1 MESEGYFLALDLA
14 FLLVRKT
21 LGGIALRYFN
31 YLTNEEE
38 QSYFHSLPKQFN
50 NYADKEV
57 IAHAIGAALYMPA
70 TKDNIA
76 DDLVAAKHE
85 GLVSMVIDLEDAV
98 GDNQLEY
105 AEETLKGTLNKIS
118 RYISVGLLS
127 PDHIPLIFIRV
138 RSVNQFGR
146 LLSCFGEEMEY
157 ITGFV
162 FPKFNVET
170 GEEYLKQLDHY
181 NQNKDS
187 DAPILYGMP
196 ILETSDIIYRE
207 KRTETLLSISKLLHQ
222 YKPYI
227 LNVRI
232 GATDFSSLFGLRR
245 SPENTIYDI
254 GVIRDCI
261 ADIVNVFGRMDNHY
275 VISGPVWE
283 YFKSDRVFKP
293 QLRQTPF
300 EESMGKHG
308 RRLRMDYI
316 NRYVDGLIREVA
328 MDKENG
334 IIGKTIIHPTHI
346 KPVQSMFVVTHEE
359 YMDAL
364 HIIENSQGDLGVM
377 KSYYSNKMNEFKP
390 HLTWARRIM
399 IRSNIYGVLNENQNF
414 TCLLAE
420 ERESAYV

>member
-1 MESEGYFLALDLA
+1 M
-14 FLLVRKT
+14 
-21 LGGIALRYFN
+21 RYFN
-31 YLTNEEE
+31 YLTNDEE
-38 QSYFHSLPKQFN
+38 QNFFYSLPTQFN
-50 NYADKEV
+50 NDADKEI

-76 DDLVAAKHE
+76 DDLVAVKHE

-105 AEETLKGTLNKIS
+105 AEETLKATLLKIG
-118 RYISVGLLS
+118 RYISIGLLRA
-127 PDHIPLIFIRV
+127 DHIPLIFIRV
-138 RSVNQFGR
+138 RSVDQFKR
-146 LLSCFGEEMEY
+146 LLSFFGEEIEY
-157 ITGFV
+157 VTGIV
-162 FPKFNVET
+162 FPKFNIKS
-170 GEEYLKQLDHY
+170 GSEYLRLLAEY
-181 NQNKDS
+181 NKRKLPS
-187 DAPILYGMP
+187 STVLYGMP
-196 ILETSDIIYRE
+196 ILESADIIYRE
-207 KRTETLLSISKLLHQ
+207 KRVETLLAIAGLLNE
-222 YKPYI
+222 YKEYV

-245 SPENTIYDI
+245 SPDHTIYDI

-300 EESMGKHG
+300 EESMGRHG
-308 RRLRMDYI
+308 RILRMDYI

-346 KPVQSMFVVTHEE
+346 KPVQAMFVVTHEE

-364 HIIENSQGDLGVM
+364 HIMENGQGDLGVM
-377 KSYYSNKMNEFKP
+377 KSRYSNKMNEFKP
-390 HLTWARRIM
+390 HMTWAKRIM

-420 ERESAYV
+420 ERESSIV

>member
-1 MESEGYFLALDLA
+1 M
-14 FLLVRKT
+14 
-21 LGGIALRYFN
+21 RYFN

-38 QSYFHSLPKQFN
+38 QNFFYSLPTQFN
-50 NYADKEV
+50 NYADKEI
-57 IAHAIGAALYMPA
+57 IAHAVGAALYMPA

-76 DDLVAAKHE
+76 DDLVAVKHE

-105 AEETLKGTLNKIS
+105 AEATLKATLLKIGH
-118 RYISVGLLS
+118 YTATGLLRS
-127 PDHIPLIFIRV
+127 DDIPLIFIRV
-138 RSVNQFGR
+138 RSFGQLKR
-146 LLSCFGEEMEY
+146 ILSFFEEE
-157 ITGFV
+157 ISFVTGIV

-170 GEEYLKQLDHY
+170 GREYLRLLADY
-181 NQNKDS
+181 NKGKAPNG
-187 DAPILYGMP
+187 PILYGMP
-196 ILETSDIIYRE
+196 ILESADVIYRE
-207 KRTETLLSISKLLHQ
+207 KRQETLQGISALLNE
-222 YKPYI
+222 YKEYV

-245 SPENTIYDI
+245 SPDHTIYDI

-261 ADIVNVFGRMDNHY
+261 ADIVNVFGRMDNQY

-300 EESMGKHG
+300 EESMGRHG
-308 RRLRMDYI
+308 RILRMDYI
-316 NRYVDGLIREVA
+316 NKYVDGLIREVA

-334 IIGKTIIHPTHI
+334 LLGKTIIHPTHI

-364 HIIENSQGDLGVM
+364 HIIENGQGDLGVM
-377 KSYYSNKMNEFKP
+377 KSRYSNKMNEFKP
-390 HLTWARRIM
+390 HMTWARKIM

-414 TCLLAE
+414 TCLLAA
-420 ERESAYV
+420 ERESAIV

>member
-1 MESEGYFLALDLA
+1 M
-14 FLLVRKT
+14 
-21 LGGIALRYFN
+21 RYFN

-38 QSYFHSLPKQFN
+38 QHFFYSLPTQFN
-50 NYADKEV
+50 NNADKE
-57 IAHAIGAALYMPA
+57 ILAHAIGAALYMPA

-76 DDLVAAKHE
+76 DDLVADKHE

-105 AEETLKGTLNKIS
+105 AEENLKATLLKIG
-118 RYISVGLLS
+118 RYLSIGLLRVN
-127 PDHIPLIFIRV
+127 DIPLIFIRI
-138 RSVNQFGR
+138 RSVDQLKR
-146 LLSCFGEEMEY
+146 LLSYFGEEIQY
-157 ITGFV
+157 VTGIV
-162 FPKFNVET
+162 FPKFNAET
-170 GEEYLKQLDHY
+170 GEEYFRLLAEF
-181 NQNKDS
+181 NKRNVTTGS
-187 DAPILYGMP
+187 TLYGMP
-196 ILETSDIIYRE
+196 ILESADVIYRE
-207 KRTETLLSISKLLHQ
+207 KRIETLLGISELLNE
-222 YKPYI
+222 YKEYV

-245 SPENTIYDI
+245 SPDHTIYDI

-300 EESMGKHG
+300 EESMGRHG
-308 RRLRMDYI
+308 RILRMDYI
-316 NRYVDGLIREVA
+316 NKYVDGLIREVA

-346 KPVQSMFVVTHEE
+346 KPVQAMLVVTHEE

-364 HIIENSQGDLGVM
+364 HIIENNQGDLGVM
-377 KSYYSNKMNEFKP
+377 KSRYSNKMNEFKP
-390 HLTWARRIM
+390 HMTWAKRIL

-420 ERESAYV
+420 EREPAIV

>member
-1 MESEGYFLALDLA
+1 M
-14 FLLVRKT
+14 
-21 LGGIALRYFN
+21 RYFN
-31 YLTNEEE
+31 YLTKEEE
-38 QSYFHSLPKQFN
+38 QNIFYSLPTQFN
-50 NYADKEV
+50 NDADKEI
-57 IAHAIGAALYMPA
+57 IAHAVGAALYMPA

-76 DDLVAAKHE
+76 DDLVAVKHE

-105 AEETLKGTLNKIS
+105 AEETLKATLLTIG
-118 RYISVGLLS
+118 RYISIGLLRA
-127 PDHIPLIFIRV
+127 DDVPLIFIRV
-138 RSVNQFGR
+138 RSADQLKR
-146 LLSCFGEEMEY
+146 LLSFFGEEIVY
-157 ITGFV
+157 VTGIV

-170 GEEYLKQLDHY
+170 GSEYLRLLAEY
-181 NQNKDS
+181 NKRKMPS
-187 DAPILYGMP
+187 SSILYGMP
-196 ILETSDIIYRE
+196 ILESADVIYRE
-207 KRTETLLSISKLLHQ
+207 KRIETLLGISALLNK
-222 YKPYI
+222 YKEYV

-245 SPENTIYDI
+245 SPDHTIYDI

-261 ADIVNVFGRMDNHY
+261 ADIVNIFGRMDNHF

-283 YFKSDRVFKP
+283 YFKSDRMFKP

-300 EESMGKHG
+300 EESMGRHG
-308 RRLRMDYI
+308 RILRMDYI

-359 YMDAL
+359 YMDAM
-364 HIIENSQGDLGVM
+364 HIIENGQGDLGVM
-377 KSYYSNKMNEFKP
+377 KSRYSNKMNEFKP
-390 HLTWARRIM
+390 HMTWAKRMM

-420 ERESAYV
+420 ERESAIV